1 MTLDQIRESIGR
13 WNALRDQKDADKL
26 NALFADGNSFYY
38 QRNVLG
44 EEEGGGASRSAY
56 IHVYPGVTDNKLMLF
71 IISANRDNELQ
82 DLSSEGILPYITV
95 SPLLEPS
102 NLGSEIP
109 EQEALLRIEAWEED
123 HVTWIEN
130 QVDTKENIFQAFAI
144 PSGDVELGRKLKIF
158 FALKLNAANVATA
171 DLVVYEKS
179 DDGGLTPNRYYDMAR
194 PVPPFRP
201 DGGLQQSDFYLLSI
215 S

>member
-1 MTLDQIRESIGR
+1 MTLNQICESIGR
-13 WNALRDQKDADKL
+13 WNALRAQKDADKL
-26 NALFADGNSFYY
+26 NALFANGNSFYY

-44 EEEGGGASRSAY
+44 EEEGASRSAY

-71 IISANRDNELQ
+71 LISANRDNELQ
-82 DLSSEGILPYITV
+82 DLSSEGILPYISV
-95 SPLLEPS
+95 SPLLQSPG
-102 NLGSEIP
+102 LGSEIP
-109 EQEALLRIEAWEED
+109 EQEALLRIEAWEDD
-123 HVTWIEN
+123 HVNWIEN
-130 QVDTKENIFQAFAI
+130 QVQTKENIFQAFAI

-158 FALKLNAANVATA
+158 FALKLNVGNIATA

-201 DGGLQQSDFYLLSI
+201 DGGLQQQDFYLLSI

>member
-26 NALFADGNSFYY
+26 NALFANGNSFYY

-44 EEEGGGASRSAY
+44 EDGASRSAY
-56 IHVYPGVTDNKLMLF
+56 IHVYPGVTNNKLMLF
-71 IISANRDNELQ
+71 LISANRDNELQ

-95 SPLLEPS
+95 SPLLESPG
-102 NLGSEIP
+102 LGSEIP
-109 EQEALLRIEAWEED
+109 EQEALLRIEAWEDD

-130 QVDTKENIFQAFAI
+130 QVETKENIFQAFAI

-158 FALKLNAANVATA
+158 FALKLNAGNVATA

-201 DGGLQQSDFYLLSI
+201 DGGLQIQDFYLLSI